1 MDDEDLVKAVLAYTS
16 RHALEVRELLGSGI
30 HGIVYVVESKTDP
43 GRRALKL
50 HRDSDAYLREKM
62 VYERLSE
69 KRIDSILGFQVPV
82 PLRFD
87 HESMGIEMTIVMPPF
102 VLDFASAS
110 LDALIEFSEEIWADW
125 ETAKLEQFGSQWGT
139 VKAILSELV
148 KHGVHMLDPSP
159 SNIRFH

>member
-1 MDDEDLVKAVLAYTS
+1 MDEDLVEAAYAYAS

-69 KRIDSILGFQVPV
+69 KGLIQFWAF
-82 PLRFD
+82 RFLYRCG
-87 HESMGIEMTIVMPPF
+87 SMM
-102 VLDFASAS
+102 S
-110 LDALIEFSEEIWADW
+110 LWQL
-125 ETAKLEQFGSQWGT
+125 K
-139 VKAILSELV
+139 
-148 KHGVHMLDPSP
+148 
-159 SNIRFH
+159 